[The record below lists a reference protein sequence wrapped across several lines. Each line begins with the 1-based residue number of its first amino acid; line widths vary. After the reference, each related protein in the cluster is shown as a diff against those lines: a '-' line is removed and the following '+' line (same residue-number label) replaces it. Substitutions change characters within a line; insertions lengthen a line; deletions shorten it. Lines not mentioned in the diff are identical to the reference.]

1 MKILWELFSTF
12 FKMGAFTFGG
22 GYAMLS
28 LIQKE
33 VVDNK
38 KWATDEEVLDY
49 YAVAQCTPG
58 VIAVN
63 TATFVGYK
71 QKGILGA
78 VAATFGVVLPSL
90 LIITVI
96 ASVLQN
102 FMEYKIVQ
110 HIFGGIRVAVAVL
123 IVNAVITMGKKAIK
137 DLLCVFLAASSFAV
151 SLIFP
156 DLSPIFV
163 VLAAALIGLATMKK
177 GGNEQ

>member
-1 MKILWELFSTF
+1 MKILWELFSAF
-12 FKMGAFTFGG
+12 FRIGAFTFGG

-33 VVDNK
+33 IVENN

-63 TATFVGYK
+63 TATFIGYK
-71 QKGILGA
+71 QKGIAGA
-78 VAATFGVVLPSL
+78 AAATFGVVLPSV
-90 LIITVI
+90 IIISII
-96 ASVLQN
+96 AAVLQN
-102 FMEYKIVQ
+102 FMQYKIVQ

-137 DLLCVFLAASSFAV
+137 DRLCVILAVFSFAV
-151 SLIFP
+151 SVFFP
-156 DLSPIFV
+156 SVSPVFI
-163 VLAAALIGLATMKK
+163 VLAAALCGICTMKK
-177 GGNEQ
+177 GGNEK

>member
-1 MKILWELFSTF
+1 MKKLWELFSAF
-12 FKMGAFTFGG
+12 FRIGAFTFGG

-28 LIQKE
+28 LIQRE

-90 LIITVI
+90 IIITAI

-102 FMEYKIVQ
+102 FMEYEIVQ

-137 DLLCVFLAASSFAV
+137 DVLCAVLAVVSFAV
-151 SLIFP
+151 ALIFP
-156 DLSPIFV
+156 DLSPVFV
-163 VLAAALIGLATMKK
+163 VLAAALVGLVAMKK
-177 GGNEQ
+177 GGSKV

>member
-1 MKILWELFSTF
+1 
-12 FKMGAFTFGG
+12 
-22 GYAMLS
+22 MLS
-28 LIQKE
+28 LIQRE

-90 LIITVI
+90 IIITAI

-102 FMEYKIVQ
+102 FMEYEIVQ

-123 IVNAVITMGKKAIK
+123 ILNAVITMGKKSVK
-137 DLLCVFLAASSFAV
+137 DVLCATLAVLSFAV
-151 SLIFP
+151 SMISP
-156 DLSPIFV
+156 DLSPVFV
-163 VLAAALIGLATMKK
+163 VLAAALVGLVTMKK
-177 GGNEQ
+177 GGNN

>member
-1 MKILWELFSTF
+1 MKILWQLFSAF
-12 FKMGAFTFGG
+12 FRIGAFTFGG

-33 VVDNK
+33 IVENK
-38 KWATDEEVLDY
+38 KWATDEEILDY

-63 TATFVGYK
+63 TATFIGYK
-71 QKGILGA
+71 KRGVAGA
-78 VAATFGVVLPSL
+78 IAATLGVVLPSL
-90 LIITVI
+90 IIISII

-102 FMEYKIVQ
+102 FMQYQIVN

-123 IVNAVITMGKKAIK
+123 IVNAVITMGKKAIADK
-137 DLLCVFLAASSFAV
+137 FCLVLAVISFLV

-156 DLSPIFV
+156 SVSPVFI
-163 VLAAALIGLATMKK
+163 VLAAALLGFATMKK
-177 GGNEQ
+177 GGLEE

>member
-1 MKILWELFSTF
+1 MKKLWELFSAF
-12 FKMGAFTFGG
+12 FRIGAFTFGG

-28 LIQKE
+28 LIQRE

-90 LIITVI
+90 IIITAI

-102 FMEYKIVQ
+102 FMEYDIVQ

-123 IVNAVITMGKKAIK
+123 IVNAVITMGKKSVK
-137 DLLCVFLAASSFAV
+137 DVLCATLAVLSFIV
-151 SLIFP
+151 SIIFS
-156 DLSPIFV
+156 DLSPVFV
-163 VLAAALIGLATMKK
+163 VLAAALVGLVTMKR
-177 GGNEQ
+177 GGNKV

>member
-1 MKILWELFSTF
+1 MKLLWELFSAF
-12 FKMGAFTFGG
+12 FRIGAFTFGG

-33 VVDNK
+33 VVENK
-38 KWATDEEVLDY
+38 KWATEEEVLDY

-71 QKGILGA
+71 QKGVLGA
-78 VAATFGVVLPSL
+78 IAATFGVVLPSL
-90 LIITVI
+90 LIITGI

-102 FMEYKIVQ
+102 FMEYEIVK
-110 HIFGGIRVAVAVL
+110 HIFGGIRVVVAVL

-137 DLLCVFLAASSFAV
+137 DFLCVFLAVLSFV
-151 SLIFP
+151 ISLIFP
-156 DLSPIFV
+156 NLSPVFV
-163 VLAAALIGLATMKK
+163 VIAAAIIGLCTMKR
-177 GGNEQ
+177 GGSNK

>member
-1 MKILWELFSTF
+1 MKVLWQLFSAF
-12 FKMGAFTFGG
+12 FRIGAFTFGG

-38 KWATDEEVLDY
+38 KWASDEEVLDY

-71 QKGILGA
+71 QKGVLGA
-78 VAATFGVVLPSL
+78 IAATFGVVLPSL
-90 LIITVI
+90 IIITVI

-102 FMEYKIVQ
+102 FMEYEIVQ
-110 HIFGGIRVAVAVL
+110 HIFGGIRVVVAVL

-137 DLLCVFLAASSFAV
+137 DYLCVFLAISAFAV
-151 SLIFP
+151 SLTFP
-156 DLSPIFV
+156 GLSPVFV
-163 VLAAALIGLATMKK
+163 VLAAMLVGLATMKK
-177 GGNEQ
+177 GGNNK

>member
-1 MKILWELFSTF
+1 MRILWKLFSSF
-12 FKMGAFTFGG
+12 FRIGAFTFGG

-33 VVDNK
+33 VVENN
-38 KWATDEEVLDY
+38 KWASDEEVLDY

-63 TATFVGYK
+63 TATFIGYK
-71 QKGILGA
+71 QGGILGA
-78 VAATFGVVLPSL
+78 VAATLGVVLPSL

-102 FMEYKIVQ
+102 FMQYEIVR

-137 DLLCVFLAASSFAV
+137 DILCVFLGLGAFAF
-151 SLIFP
+151 SMIFP
-156 DLSPIFV
+156 NLSPVFV
-163 VLAAALIGLATMKK
+163 VLAAALVGLATMKREGDNK
-177 GGNEQ
+177 

>member
-1 MKILWELFSTF
+1 MKILWELFSAF
-12 FKMGAFTFGG
+12 FRIGAFTFGG

-33 VVDNK
+33 VVENK

-63 TATFVGYK
+63 TATFIGYK

-78 VAATFGVVLPSL
+78 VMATLGVVLPSF

-102 FMEYKIVQ
+102 FMQYEIVG

-123 IVNAVITMGKKAIK
+123 IVNAVITMGKKSFK
-137 DLLCVFLAASSFAV
+137 DILCVFLGIGSFAV
-151 SLIFP
+151 SMIFSN
-156 DLSPIFV
+156 LSPVFV
-163 VLAAALIGLATMKK
+163 VLAAALVGIVTMKRE
-177 GGNEQ
+177 GENR

>member
-1 MKILWELFSTF
+1 LKTLWELFSAF
-12 FKMGAFTFGG
+12 FRIGAFTFGG

-33 VVDNK
+33 VVESK

-63 TATFVGYK
+63 TATFIGYK

-78 VAATFGVVLPSL
+78 VMATFGVVLPSL
-90 LIITVI
+90 IIVTAI
-96 ASVLQN
+96 ASILQN
-102 FMEYKIVQ
+102 FMEYEIVK

-123 IVNAVITMGKKAIK
+123 IVNAVITMGKKSVKDVLCAI
-137 DLLCVFLAASSFAV
+137 LAVLSFTV
-151 SLIFP
+151 SMIFP
-156 DLSPIFV
+156 DLSPVFV
-163 VLAAALIGLATMKK
+163 VLAAAFVGLVTMKR
-177 GGNEQ
+177 GGSKK

>member
-1 MKILWELFSTF
+1 
-12 FKMGAFTFGG
+12 
-22 GYAMLS
+22 MLS
-28 LIQKE
+28 LIQRE

-71 QKGILGA
+71 QKGILGGI
-78 VAATFGVVLPSL
+78 VATFGVVLPSL
-90 LIITVI
+90 IIITAI

-102 FMEYKIVQ
+102 FMEYEIVQ

-123 IVNAVITMGKKAIK
+123 IVNAVITMGKKSIK
-137 DLLCVFLAASSFAV
+137 DVLCAVLAVLSFTVSMVFS
-151 SLIFP
+151 
-156 DLSPIFV
+156 DLSPVFV
-163 VLAAALIGLATMKK
+163 VLAAALVGLVTMKR
-177 GGNEQ
+177 GGNN

>member
-1 MKILWELFSTF
+1 MKILWELFSAF
-12 FKMGAFTFGG
+12 FRIGAFTFGG

-33 VVDNK
+33 VVENN

-63 TATFVGYK
+63 TATFIGYK
-71 QKGILGA
+71 QKGVLGA
-78 VAATFGVVLPSL
+78 IVATLGVVLPSFI
-90 LIITVI
+90 IITVI

-102 FMEYKIVQ
+102 FMQYEIVQ

-123 IVNAVITMGKKAIK
+123 IVNAVITMGKKAVK
-137 DLLCVFLAASSFAV
+137 DSLCVVLAIGAFAASI
-151 SLIFP
+151 IFSN
-156 DLSPIFV
+156 LSPVLV
-163 VLAAALIGLATMKK
+163 VLAAALVGIATMKRE
-177 GGNEQ
+177 GDNI

>member
-1 MKILWELFSTF
+1 
-12 FKMGAFTFGG
+12 
-22 GYAMLS
+22 MLS

-33 VVDNK
+33 VVENN

-71 QKGILGA
+71 QGGILGA
-78 VAATFGVVLPSL
+78 IAATSGVVLPSF

-102 FMEYKIVQ
+102 FMQYKIVG

-123 IVNAVITMGKKAIK
+123 IVNAVITMGRKAIK
-137 DLLCVFLAASSFAV
+137 DIFCVFLAIGAFVFSI
-151 SLIFP
+151 IFP
-156 DLSPIFV
+156 NLSPVFI
-163 VLAAALIGLATMKK
+163 VLAAALLGFLTMKRK
-177 GGNEQ
+177 GADK

>member
-1 MKILWELFSTF
+1 MKILWDLFATF
-12 FKMGAFTFGG
+12 FRIGAFTFGG

-28 LIQKE
+28 LIQRE

-71 QKGILGA
+71 QKGVLGA
-78 VAATFGVVLPSL
+78 FAATFGVVFPSL
-90 LIITVI
+90 IIITAI

-102 FMEYKIVQ
+102 FMEYTVVQ

-123 IVNAVITMGKKAIK
+123 IVNAVITMGKKSVK
-137 DLLCVFLAASSFAV
+137 DILCAVLAVLSFTV
-151 SLIFP
+151 SIIFP
-156 DLSPIFV
+156 DLSPVFV
-163 VLAAALIGLATMKK
+163 VLAAALVGLVTMKR
-177 GGNEQ
+177 GGNKV